1 MSLKAKSVTFT
12 VVVLLALAGLFSG
25 IFVGQHIH
33 FKKKID
39 TSTFNGTYLENPR
52 QVNQFSLTG
61 IDEKSFNNKN
71 LKANWTLMFFGFTSC
86 GYVCPTTMAEL
97 SKMYRLLEEKGVKNL
112 PRIVMVSIDPERD
125 SPEKLRNYVTSFHP
139 AFYGALGEEDSIK
152 SMTRE
157 MGIAYAK
164 VIEKG
169 TNDPNNY
176 DIQHSGALMLFNPN
190 GELNAF
196 FTSPHHADL
205 LAKDYM
211 LLASQ

>member
-25 IFVGQHIH
+25 IFVGQHVH

-39 TSTFNGTYLENPR
+39 VSNFHGTYLENPR
-52 QVNQFSLTG
+52 PVNRFSLTG
-61 IDEKSFNNKN
+61 IDSKSFDNKS
-71 LKANWTLMFFGFTSC
+71 LKGKWTVLFFGFTNC

-97 SKMYRLLEEKGVKNL
+97 TKMYHLLEDKGVKNL
-112 PRIVMVSIDPERD
+112 PRVVMVSIDPERD
-125 SPEKLRNYVTSFHP
+125 HQEKLGSYVTSFHP
-139 AFYGALGEEDSIK
+139 DFYGARGDEESIK

-169 TNDPNNY
+169 NDSTNY
-176 DIQHSGALMLFNPN
+176 DIQHSGALMLFNPQ

-196 FTSPHHADL
+196 FTTPHHADL
-205 LAKDYM
+205 LAKDY
-211 LLASQ
+211 LLLVS

>member
-25 IFVGQHIH
+25 IFVGQHFH

-39 TSTFNGTYLENPR
+39 VTTFHGTYLENPR
-52 QVNQFSLTG
+52 PVNRFQLTG
-61 IDEKSFNNKN
+61 IDEKSFDNKS
-71 LKANWTLMFFGFTSC
+71 LKGKWTLMFFGFTNC

-97 SKMYRLLEEKGVKNL
+97 TKMYHILEDKGVKNL
-112 PRIVMVSIDPERD
+112 PRIVMISIDPERD
-125 SPEKLRNYVTSFHP
+125 SPEKLRGYVTSFHP
-139 AFYGALGEEDSIK
+139 NFYGARGDEESIK

-164 VIEKG
+164 VVEKG
-169 TNDPNNY
+169 VDDATNY
-176 DIQHSGALMLFNPN
+176 DIQHSGALMLFNPQ

-196 FTSPHHADL
+196 FTTPHHADL
-205 LAKDYM
+205 LAKDY
-211 LLASQ
+211 LLLVS

>member
-25 IFVGQHIH
+25 IFVGQHFH

-39 TSTFNGTYLENPR
+39 ATTFHGTYLENPR
-52 QVNQFSLTG
+52 PVNRFQLTG
-61 IDEKSFNNKN
+61 IDEKTFDNKS
-71 LKANWTLMFFGFTSC
+71 LKGKWTLMFFGFTNC

-97 SKMYRLLEEKGVKNL
+97 TKMYHILEDKGVNNL
-112 PRIVMVSIDPERD
+112 PRIVMISIDPERD
-125 SPEKLRNYVTSFHP
+125 SPEKLRGYVTSFHP
-139 AFYGALGEEDSIK
+139 HFYGARGNEESIK

-164 VIEKG
+164 VVEKG
-169 TNDPNNY
+169 VDDATNY
-176 DIQHSGALMLFNPN
+176 DIQHSGALMLFNPQ

-196 FTSPHHADL
+196 FTTPHHADL
-205 LAKDYM
+205 LAKDY
-211 LLASQ
+211 LLLVS